1 MPTDLSRIDI
11 FKELPED
18 SLARL
23 VMLSRQQTF
32 RAGSPLLRPGAVN
45 DRLYVIIGGRVRI
58 ECPHPPFTEAVNLME
73 LGPGT
78 IVGQKRFLNSEACSP
93 IVTAIEEVEAA
104 ELSYTAI
111 ALTLLQYPEAS
122 TALLRALDIAAVYDR

>member
-1 MPTDLSRIDI
+1 MPANLSQIDI

-23 VMLSRQQTF
+23 AMLSRQRTF
-32 RAGSPLLRPGAVN
+32 RAGSPLLRQGAVN
-45 DRLYVIIGGRVRI
+45 DRLYVIISGRIRI
-58 ECPHPPFTEAVNLME
+58 ECSHPPFTEAVNLVE

-78 IVGQKRFLNSEACSP
+78 IVGQKRFLNSDACAP
-93 IVTAIEEVEAA
+93 TVTAIEEVEAI

-122 TALLRALDIAAVYDR
+122 TALRRALD